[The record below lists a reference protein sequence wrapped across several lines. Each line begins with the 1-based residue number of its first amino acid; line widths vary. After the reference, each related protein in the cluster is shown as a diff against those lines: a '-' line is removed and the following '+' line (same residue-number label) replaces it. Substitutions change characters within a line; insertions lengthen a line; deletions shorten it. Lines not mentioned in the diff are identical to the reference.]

1 MGRFRICGITSDVSE
16 FKNQA
21 ARMEKTMGNVRDTI
35 TRNAGNRREK
45 QRARESEELIMQEF
59 RNEFIVSQSDTANLH
74 STASTQVPVGHN
86 ASTSTQAPEGH
97 SIAPISTSVYE
108 LLQLTD
114 PILASVAK
122 SRGDFN
128 GRRYDTRTKQRPT
141 GAEIK
146 DVNAAVSVLLKHNTI
161 PDPAQDPFG
170 YLWIVNCILYS
181 VIVAFYIS
189 KDWKKVDGNGERTGK
204 PKRGSKAKE
213 EFEAHA
219 REIRGKLSK
228 AKAEIERLKSN
239 KKITKKGKKNRLEL
253 LRECKTLSVAIL
265 VAYMEKQK
273 SRLRK
278 VKRGYWRRK
287 KQEDA
292 RRMNAQFELDP
303 GRVYSDFRR
312 VIDDHSEVA
321 KPKYVHEQEDNESQ
335 RNVFSDAEEAT
346 TFWRTLWEA
355 QGTGNVKAE
364 WLDEVRD
371 AIREKVPVSP
381 EKDFELSAKQA
392 EKVIMKKRNWS
403 ALGPDRIVNFW
414 WKRANC
420 LHVGIVRA
428 FQVIAQSDQDVPLW
442 FTEGRTSLIPKP
454 GEFSSENQRPITC
467 LNTVYKWFSS
477 CLLEPV
483 NSHLEDYDLMEGEQR
498 GAKEKCS
505 GTTDNLLIDRMVCQD
520 SQRGRRNIS
529 MAWIDVRKAY
539 DSVSHTWLREMFSV
553 HRFPQW
559 IGNLIERLSAKWN
572 TRISIRT
579 RQGTELSERILFAR
593 GLPQGD
599 ALCPKLFTLC
609 MNPIAW
615 KLQASEGYRL
625 SKPINTK
632 ITDLLYV
639 DDLKVYAA
647 SEAKLKVVLR
657 EVQAAM
663 GDIGLL
669 WNERKCVVVNVKRGC
684 LQELAPGLKI
694 DEQQL
699 IKSLKE
705 DSQYKFLGVLE
716 SIKQEDSLVLES
728 AARVYLQRLSV
739 IWSSPLSDH
748 HKVVA
753 TNQFALPVLVYFM
766 WTQVWPITEL
776 QRLDR
781 ESRKIMVENGGK
793 HPLGTSD
800 LLYLPRKV
808 GGRGL
813 KSIEAEYKLTK
824 VKAAVRLYN
833 NSDPTM
839 QLVRQFEEKARRTGR
854 HSLIGDAQRFAEEL
868 GMKLE
873 LRCPDPSGT
882 TEQGEVIEGRK
893 IGVCAK
899 KAVQSKRFEDT
910 KEKKWQGK
918 LMMVRWEDEK
928 LDGECFSWMTE
939 WRAAPTHTIAGKME
953 LYEQLL
959 PTKLYNSRKTK
970 TTDDPDAR
978 CRLCG
983 KAQESVAHVL
993 SGFSV
998 LAQTK
1003 YLSRHNAALKIL
1015 FFELLK
1021 SYQLKP
1027 SYENEQATVY
1037 WDVPVYADHIEV
1049 HANRVD
1055 ARIVD
1060 KENQTVILLEM
1071 SCPWVENREQ
1081 KEKEKTL
1088 KYAPLRLELKQQY
1101 PGYRINQV
1109 NIIIDVLGGY
1119 SKELYS
1125 SVRDLLGA
1133 EQSRECLR
1141 RMQKSVLSSSL
1152 NIVRSFKV
1160 LS

>member
-1 MGRFRICGITSDVSE
+1 
-16 FKNQA
+16 
-21 ARMEKTMGNVRDTI
+21 
-35 TRNAGNRREK
+35 
-45 QRARESEELIMQEF
+45 
-59 RNEFIVSQSDTANLH
+59 
-74 STASTQVPVGHN
+74 
-86 ASTSTQAPEGH
+86 
-97 SIAPISTSVYE
+97 
-108 LLQLTD
+108 
-114 PILASVAK
+114 
-122 SRGDFN
+122 
-128 GRRYDTRTKQRPT
+128 
-141 GAEIK
+141 
-146 DVNAAVSVLLKHNTI
+146 
-161 PDPAQDPFG
+161 
-170 YLWIVNCILYS
+170 
-181 VIVAFYIS
+181 
-189 KDWKKVDGNGERTGK
+189 
-204 PKRGSKAKE
+204 
-213 EFEAHA
+213 
-219 REIRGKLSK
+219 
-228 AKAEIERLKSN
+228 
-239 KKITKKGKKNRLEL
+239 
-253 LRECKTLSVAIL
+253 
-265 VAYMEKQK
+265 
-273 SRLRK
+273 
-278 VKRGYWRRK
+278 
-287 KQEDA
+287 
-292 RRMNAQFELDP
+292 
-303 GRVYSDFRR
+303 
-312 VIDDHSEVA
+312 
-321 KPKYVHEQEDNESQ
+321 
-335 RNVFSDAEEAT
+335 
-346 TFWRTLWEA
+346 
-355 QGTGNVKAE
+355 
-364 WLDEVRD
+364 
-371 AIREKVPVSP
+371 
-381 EKDFELSAKQA
+381 
-392 EKVIMKKRNWS
+392 
-403 ALGPDRIVNFW
+403 
-414 WKRANC
+414 
-420 LHVGIVRA
+420 
-428 FQVIAQSDQDVPLW
+428 
-442 FTEGRTSLIPKP
+442 
-454 GEFSSENQRPITC
+454 
-467 LNTVYKWFSS
+467 
-477 CLLEPV
+477 
-483 NSHLEDYDLMEGEQR
+483 
-498 GAKEKCS
+498 
-505 GTTDNLLIDRMVCQD
+505 
-520 SQRGRRNIS
+520 

-539 DSVSHTWLREMFSV
+539 DSVSHNWLREMFSV
-553 HRFPQW
+553 RRFPQW

-572 TRISIRT
+572 TRISVRT
-579 RQGTELSERILFAR
+579 RQGTELSECILFAR
-593 GLPQGD
+593 GLLQGD

-669 WNERKCVVVNVKRGC
+669 WNERKCTVVNVKRGC

-699 IKSLKE
+699 IKSLTE

-753 TNQFALPVLVYFM
+753 TNQFALPVLIYFM

-854 HSLIGDAQRFAEEL
+854 HSLIGDAQRFAKEL

-873 LRCPDPSGT
+873 LRCPDPSCT
-882 TEQGEVIEGRK
+882 TEQGEVIEGQK
-893 IGVCAK
+893 IGVWAK

-918 LMMVRWEDEK
+918 LMTVCWEDEK

-939 WRAAPTHTIAGKME
+939 WRAAPTHTIAGIME

-993 SGFSV
+993 SGCSV

-1021 SYQLKP
+1021 SYQLIEVIPPWYSPTQPKP

-1060 KENQTVILLEM
+1060 KENQTVTLLEM

>member
-1 MGRFRICGITSDVSE
+1 M
-16 FKNQA
+16 
-21 ARMEKTMGNVRDTI
+21 
-35 TRNAGNRREK
+35 
-45 QRARESEELIMQEF
+45 
-59 RNEFIVSQSDTANLH
+59 
-74 STASTQVPVGHN
+74 
-86 ASTSTQAPEGH
+86 
-97 SIAPISTSVYE
+97 
-108 LLQLTD
+108 
-114 PILASVAK
+114 
-122 SRGDFN
+122 
-128 GRRYDTRTKQRPT
+128 
-141 GAEIK
+141 
-146 DVNAAVSVLLKHNTI
+146 
-161 PDPAQDPFG
+161 
-170 YLWIVNCILYS
+170 
-181 VIVAFYIS
+181 
-189 KDWKKVDGNGERTGK
+189 
-204 PKRGSKAKE
+204 
-213 EFEAHA
+213 
-219 REIRGKLSK
+219 
-228 AKAEIERLKSN
+228 
-239 KKITKKGKKNRLEL
+239 
-253 LRECKTLSVAIL
+253 
-265 VAYMEKQK
+265 
-273 SRLRK
+273 
-278 VKRGYWRRK
+278 
-287 KQEDA
+287 
-292 RRMNAQFELDP
+292 
-303 GRVYSDFRR
+303 
-312 VIDDHSEVA
+312 
-321 KPKYVHEQEDNESQ
+321 
-335 RNVFSDAEEAT
+335 
-346 TFWRTLWEA
+346 
-355 QGTGNVKAE
+355 
-364 WLDEVRD
+364 
-371 AIREKVPVSP
+371 
-381 EKDFELSAKQA
+381 
-392 EKVIMKKRNWS
+392 
-403 ALGPDRIVNFW
+403 
-414 WKRANC
+414 
-420 LHVGIVRA
+420 
-428 FQVIAQSDQDVPLW
+428 
-442 FTEGRTSLIPKP
+442 
-454 GEFSSENQRPITC
+454 
-467 LNTVYKWFSS
+467 
-477 CLLEPV
+477 
-483 NSHLEDYDLMEGEQR
+483 
-498 GAKEKCS
+498 
-505 GTTDNLLIDRMVCQD
+505 
-520 SQRGRRNIS
+520 
-529 MAWIDVRKAY
+529 
-539 DSVSHTWLREMFSV
+539 
-553 HRFPQW
+553 
-559 IGNLIERLSAKWN
+559 
-572 TRISIRT
+572 
-579 RQGTELSERILFAR
+579 
-593 GLPQGD
+593 
-599 ALCPKLFTLC
+599 
-609 MNPIAW
+609 
-615 KLQASEGYRL
+615 
-625 SKPINTK
+625 
-632 ITDLLYV
+632 YV

-657 EVQAAM
+657 EIQAAM

-669 WNERKCVVVNVKRGC
+669 WKCAVVNVKRGC

-694 DEQQL
+694 DKKQL
-699 IKSLKE
+699 IKSLTE
-705 DSQYKFLGVLE
+705 DSQYKFLGVVE

-776 QRLDR
+776 QRLER

-854 HSLIGDAQRFAEEL
+854 HSLIGDAHRFAEEF

-873 LRCPDPSGT
+873 LRCLDPSGT
-882 TEQGEVIEGRK
+882 TEQGEIIEGRK
-893 IGVCAK
+893 IGVWAK

-918 LMMVRWEDEK
+918 LMTVRWEDEK

-939 WRAAPTHTIAGKME
+939 WRAAPTHTIAGIME

-970 TTDDPDAR
+970 TTDDPDDR
-978 CRLCG
+978 CRLGG

-993 SGFSV
+993 SGCSV

-1021 SYQLKP
+1021 SHQLIEVIPPWYSPTQPKP

-1060 KENQTVILLEM
+1060 KENQTVTLLEM

-1119 SKELYS
+1119 SKELYNR
-1125 SVRDLLGA
+1125 VRDLLGA
-1133 EQSRECLR
+1133 ERSREYLR